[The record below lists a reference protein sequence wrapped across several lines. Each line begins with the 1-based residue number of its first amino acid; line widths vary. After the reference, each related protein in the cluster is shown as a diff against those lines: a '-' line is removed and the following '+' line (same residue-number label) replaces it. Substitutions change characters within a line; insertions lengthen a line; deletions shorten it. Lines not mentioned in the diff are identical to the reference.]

1 MARDPRLPL
10 VALLAGFSLSA
21 CAAIEPE
28 PCTADW
34 FKFQGR
40 AAFGEVRT
48 ELADVIRDLKT
59 VARDLDRPEITPLAA
74 VRLIGA
80 LPKLQR
86 LYDSYQVSV
95 QPRLERIAT
104 ECQRPEEVR
113 KALITFLEDEGL
125 EEVAATFEGFAALIG
140 S

>member
-1 MARDPRLPL
+1 MARDPRLTLAVL
-10 VALLAGFSLSA
+10 VAGFGLSA
-21 CAAIEPE
+21 CAAVEPE

-40 AAFGEVRT
+40 AAFSEVRT

-59 VARDLDRPEITPLAA
+59 VARDLDRPEITPFAA

-86 LYDSYQVSV
+86 LFEAYQMSV
-95 QPRLERIAT
+95 EPRLQRIAT

-113 KALITFLEDEGL
+113 KALVTFLEDEGL
-125 EEVAATFEGFAALIG
+125 EDVATTFEGFAALLG
-140 S
+140 P